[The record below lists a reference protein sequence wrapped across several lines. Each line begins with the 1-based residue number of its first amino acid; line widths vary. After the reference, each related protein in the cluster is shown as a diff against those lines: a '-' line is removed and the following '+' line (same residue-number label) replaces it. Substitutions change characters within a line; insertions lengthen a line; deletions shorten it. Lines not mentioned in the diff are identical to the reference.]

1 MTSPSLL
8 PDVMSVL
15 DLVGHAEHLV
25 TARIAPLVDA
35 ELDAYA
41 ALFGEARFEDV
52 PDRGV
57 NIVTF
62 HADVPDSHRFI
73 DYIDVKHDHHGFD
86 YRRITQRF
94 VDSALRFNPDARIF
108 FITGPDGV
116 GPEPDPRVRVVRL
129 PLDPRAPMYERVK
142 AATAYIRSAA
152 FDRDTVFLDTDAFPN
167 RPLAPAFDAHLDIGV
182 TERPTENF
190 YMPFNEGVIFAARR
204 RPAAVRRFFDSYIGT
219 YGALIQ
225 DPLVTDYY
233 GEITRWRGGQ
243 LSLNAVALRLGA
255 GQPAAGVVQADHP
268 TVISLPC
275 DSHNFW
281 IVPNATPDPGLWNAK
296 YVLHLKGDSKL
307 LIAMLEQYQ
316 DDRFR
321 TLEQGL
327 AL

>member
-1 MTSPSLL
+1 MTSLSVSPEA
-8 PDVMSVL
+8 MSVL
-15 DLVGHAEHLV
+15 DLVRHAEQLV
-25 TARIAPLVDA
+25 TTYVDPLVDA
-35 ELDAYA
+35 RVETYA
-41 ALFGEARFEDV
+41 ARFTEARFDDD
-52 PDRGV
+52 PARGV

-73 DYIDVKHDHHGFD
+73 DYVDVKHDHHGFD

-108 FITGPDGV
+108 FITGPDGL
-116 GPEPDPRVRVVRL
+116 GPKPDPRVRVVRL

-142 AATAYIRSAA
+142 AVTAYVRSAA

-167 RPLAPAFDAHLDIGV
+167 RPLASTFEADLDIGV

-190 YMPFNEGVIFAARR
+190 YMPFNEGVIFAAAR
-204 RPAAVRRFFDSYIGT
+204 RPRAVRRFFDGYIGT
-219 YGALIQ
+219 YRALMQ
-225 DPLVTDYY
+225 DPLVADYY

-243 LSLNAVALRLGA
+243 LSLNAVALRMGA
-255 GQPAAGVVQADHP
+255 RESVVAEPNHPAVV
-268 TVISLPC
+268 SLPC

-316 DDRFR
+316 DDRFQ

>member
-1 MTSPSLL
+1 MTSPSSL
-8 PDVMSVL
+8 PDALSVL
-15 DLVGHAEHLV
+15 DLVRHAEQLV
-25 TARIAPLVDA
+25 TAAIDPLVDA
-35 ELDAYA
+35 RVETYA
-41 ALFGEARFEDV
+41 ARFTEARFDDS
-52 PDRGV
+52 PARGV

-73 DYIDVKHDHHGFD
+73 DYVDVKHDHHGFD

-108 FITGPDGV
+108 FVTGPE
-116 GPEPDPRVRVVRL
+116 GPGPAPDPRVRVVRL

-142 AATAYIRSAA
+142 AVTAYVRSAA

-167 RPLAPAFDAHLDIGV
+167 RPLASAFAADLDIGV

-190 YMPFNEGVIFAARR
+190 YMPFNEGVIFAAAR
-204 RPAAVRRFFDSYIGT
+204 RPAAVRKFFDSYIGT
-219 YGALIQ
+219 YGALIR

-243 LSLNAVALRLGA
+243 LSLNAVSLRLGSIA
-255 GQPAAGVVQADHP
+255 PRAVESDDP
-268 TVISLPC
+268 TVVSLPC

-316 DDRFR
+316 DARFQ

-327 AL
+327 AV